1 MKSGIQTKRMV
12 FSRTTRHMTALWLAM
27 AIVVVGSG
35 IHGLVPSVHA
45 DVTAAWNLDAN
56 GNWSAGANWTGGSAP
71 TGTTGVA
78 YFTNAITAGR
88 TVTVDASPWTIG
100 GLTFSSTAAN
110 GFTLV
115 NGTLQELATIVV
127 NGSSVA
133 TVDSSISG
141 STGLALSGGGVL
153 TLSSGTNTFTGPI
166 TVSEGS
172 VLHLTHVD
180 AFTNDLP
187 AITLNNGSI
196 GWKKAGGFTNLLAKL
211 TPGSTGSLILYP
223 ENAAQN
229 IDLTGF
235 PSITVRFQGAFTYT
249 GTITLDPAATE
260 LVLSP
265 ENGMVITYSQT
276 PATSLPLIVNGVG
289 NGMVDLTGNNSSWAG
304 SITVNGGRLSVSQ
317 VNGLG
322 DGTGAIT
329 INSNAMLRINAAI
342 ASSFTSRITSG
353 SSGYISLQATA
364 ASVNID
370 LTGCPGIYLGTDVN
384 GTVNYAGT
392 ITPTPDGVYRLGGG
406 NTPFRGSAN
415 QGFVANLTGGVDT
428 VIMQGLVRIT
438 NSTCTG
444 NTIITNNGALYL
456 SGDAAFGA
464 VPASPTA
471 NSIQLDT
478 GGAIRM
484 GETPTTVTLNAN
496 RGVMV
501 GSGGGEFHTWSAR
514 TLTVPGSLSGAGKLN
529 FTDGGTTIFS
539 GANNTYSGTMDIQAG
554 STIIGNGTTFS
565 WNTTANVTGI
575 NGANSRFGINDN
587 ADLVWATDLGA
598 ALGSADI
605 TRNNFSLLKRG
616 TGTLTVDVAQNYL
629 QDTDIEGGMVKVANA
644 AAIPSGIGKGNVDFA
659 NNAILDVNGYN
670 LTLNAVT
677 GAGNII
683 DSAGTA
689 TQITVGTNNNTWT
702 LLAPITNSLSIT
714 KSGSG
719 IMTITSR
726 AYDFNRAVEVAG
738 GAMVVPGTASL
749 NTSLNL
755 NGAGTTLS
763 IATGN
768 AGGTNGLTGYYYYG
782 ISTGNTYID
791 TYAKLLNQ
799 INTVT
804 PSAVSSSLFAGINC
818 DYAQDTSKING
829 GDNYVFVH
837 HGSFIAE
844 TNGTYTFGLSS
855 DDGST
860 LFIDGAMVVDNNGD
874 KGYTATPQKTGA
886 VYLAAG
892 LHEMMMGMYEKG
904 GGQGLTLFCQTPGQG
919 SLTAL
924 PNRLLLPDPTRIT
937 KLSGTGKMEAL
948 CTNVTPIELVANM
961 ATTFSGNIVATQGI
975 SIVKSGSARQTMA
988 GLFYPSSTAWNVR
1001 SGELE
1006 FTAQPNRG
1014 KMMVASNA
1022 TVSLMAA
1029 TPSSVGLTG
1038 IYYDNLARTSDA
1050 NFTNLVAFKNY
1061 LAGFAPTHIFS
1072 TTYNGQTVLNF
1083 ANNGS
1088 GFPPPY
1094 GTTPTF
1100 HVFWEGYIVI
1110 PQAGQYTFYTASDD
1124 GSALFIDGA
1133 CVVNNNYLQGVT
1145 ERSGVVTLSAGTHAF
1160 ALSFFDNGGGWGF
1173 YVNMAGPTMTKQF
1186 IPNSMLIPMGAVSEI
1201 AGAGTYALSN
1211 AQAHELLIDVANHTF
1226 AGSLSGA
1233 SGTALS
1239 KRGPATWTLTGDSSS
1254 FAGTLNVAGGTLDLS
1269 GTARVGGPLINN
1281 ASILLNVTEDRT
1293 FTLGAG
1299 GTGTLVKNGAT
1310 TVTLKLNGT
1319 NFEQQL
1325 TINAGRIL
1333 FDNQGNNVTMTK
1345 QPIVTGTGSWGFV
1358 GAGNTTLSGGTNA
1371 LSTVTGKVLIDTGKL
1386 TLMGNPVTEGLVV
1399 ALDASKTNSIYAD
1412 ANGSITN
1419 WTSLV
1424 NTMNFSQ
1431 TVSSNCP
1438 TYNPNAFN
1446 GRGAVVFGTN
1456 YQGLVTSTLLH
1467 SSKTTTN
1474 KTVFIVTRMT
1484 GAQSTEWPGIWG
1496 RTGNDLGGI
1505 RPTGSTTQ
1513 WRIPGDGNDF
1523 CNGTGGRAF
1532 VNGSEKFANTE
1543 VGTTGHLLT
1552 QYAGNNAIWSTSI
1565 LTSVGHY
1572 HYIGQ
1577 PLRYYRGEIAELLV
1591 YDRYVTDAERAVIEN
1606 YLNAKWLLDRGAPV
1620 TDSALPSGVSL
1631 EMANNGTLDL
1641 VGNTQTFTSI
1651 TGSGTITNGAAIVT
1665 DDIRPGGTGV
1675 IGTLG
1680 FAGFEQQT
1688 ATYYADLV
1696 QNSEAPCD
1704 QVVISG
1710 TGSVSLDGLTINI
1723 NPLTLPGAITRF
1735 KVMSTLGTFT
1745 GAPTLIVGTSYWTA
1759 VIGDSGKSLYL
1770 IYSSGT
1776 MISFQ

>member
-1 MKSGIQTKRMV
+1 MKSSIQAKRMV
-12 FSRTTRHMTALWLAM
+12 FSRATRHMTALWLAL
-27 AIVVVGSG
+27 AIVAAGSVM
-35 IHGLVPSVHA
+35 HGLVPSVHA
-45 DVTAAWNLDAN
+45 DVTAVWNQDAN
-56 GNWSAGANWTGGSAP
+56 GNWSDVTKWTGGSAP

-88 TVTVDASPWTIG
+88 TVTVDASPWVIG
-100 GLTFSSTAAN
+100 GLTFANTAAN
-110 GFTLV
+110 GFTLA
-115 NGTLQELATIVV
+115 NGTLESLESIVV
-127 NGSSVA
+127 NSSSAA
-133 TVDSSISG
+133 TVASSISG
-141 STGLALSGGGVL
+141 TTGLALSGGGVL
-153 TLSSGTNTFTGPI
+153 TLSSGTNTFTGPL
-166 TVSEGS
+166 TVSGGS
-172 VLHLTHVD
+172 MLHLTNPN

-196 GWKKAGGFTNLLAKL
+196 GWKKAGGFTNLIAKL
-211 TPGSTGSLILYP
+211 TPGSTGSIILYP

-235 PSITVRFQGAFTYT
+235 PNITVRFQGAFTYT
-249 GTITLDPAATE
+249 GTITLDPAATA
-260 LVLSP
+260 LVLAP

-276 PATSLPLIVNGVG
+276 PTNSLSLIVNGVG
-289 NGMVDLTGNNSSWAG
+289 NGMVDLTGDNSTWTN
-304 SITVNGGRLSVSQ
+304 SITVNGGRLSVSH

-322 DGTGAIT
+322 DGTGPIT
-329 INSNAMLRINAAI
+329 INSNAYLRINAAI
-342 ASSFTSRITSG
+342 AASFTSRITSG
-353 SSGYISLQATA
+353 SAGYILLRG
-364 ASVNID
+364 ASAGLNID
-370 LTGCPGIYLGTDVN
+370 LTNLPGIHLGTDE
-384 GTVNYAGT
+384 GTLNYTGT
-392 ITPTPDGVYRLGGG
+392 ITPASDSIFRLGGG
-406 NTPFRGSAN
+406 NTAFRGSGN
-415 QGFVANLTGGVDT
+415 QGLVANLTGGVDT
-428 VIMQGLVRIT
+428 VIMQGMVRIT

-444 NTIITNNGALYL
+444 SMIITNNGVLYL
-456 SGDAAFGA
+456 SGDAAFGV
-464 VPASPTA
+464 VPASPT

-478 GGAIRM
+478 GGAIRL
-484 GETPTTVTLNAN
+484 GNGSVTLNAN
-496 RGVMV
+496 RGITV
-501 GSGGGEFHTWSAR
+501 GSGGGEIHAWSGN
-514 TLTVPGSLSGAGKLN
+514 TLTVPGSLSGTGKLN

-539 GANNTYSGTMDIQAG
+539 GTNSAYSGILDIQAG
-554 STIIGNGTTFS
+554 STIIGNGAIFS
-565 WNTTANVTGI
+565 WNTNAKVTGI
-575 NGANSRFGINDN
+575 SGADRRFGINANDN
-587 ADLVWATDLGA
+587 LTWSTALGA
-598 ALGSADI
+598 ALGSADAA
-605 TRNNFSLLKRG
+605 RRDFSLLKRG

-629 QDTDIEGGMVKVANA
+629 QDTDIEGGTVKVANA
-644 AAIPSGIGKGNVDFA
+644 AAIPSGTGKGNVDFA

-670 LTLNAVT
+670 MTLNAVT
-677 GAGNII
+677 GAGSII
-683 DSAGTA
+683 DSASTA
-689 TQITVGTNNNTWT
+689 TNITLGSDNDTWT

-719 IMTITSR
+719 VMTVTSR
-726 AYDFNRAVEVAG
+726 AYDFNRAVDVVG

-749 NTSLNL
+749 NTSLKL

-768 AGGTNGLTGYYYYG
+768 AGGTNGLTAYYYFG

-804 PSAVSSSLFAGINC
+804 PSVVSSSLFAGINC

-829 GDNYVFVH
+829 GDNYVFIH

-874 KGYTATPQKTGA
+874 KGYSATPQKTGA

-937 KLSGTGKMEAL
+937 RLSGSGKIEAL
-948 CTNVTPIELVANM
+948 CTNVTPVELVANT
-961 ATTFSGNIVATQGI
+961 ASTFSGNIFATQGI
-975 SIVKSGSARQTMA
+975 HIVKSGSAKQTMA
-988 GLFYPSSTAWNVR
+988 GLFCPASTVWNVR

-1006 FTAQPNRG
+1006 FATQPDRGDVLISSGATA
-1014 KMMVASNA
+1014 
-1022 TVSLMAA
+1022 SLMAA
-1029 TPSSVGLTG
+1029 TTSPSMVGLMG
-1038 IYYDNLARTSDA
+1038 KYYDNIARTTDA
-1050 NFTNLVAFKNY
+1050 NFINLLAFKSY
-1061 LAGFAPTHIFS
+1061 LAGFSPTHTFS

-1094 GTTPTF
+1094 GTTSTF

-1145 ERSGVVTLSAGTHAF
+1145 ERSGVVTLSAGLHAF

-1173 YVNMAGPTMTKQF
+1173 YVNMAGPSMLKQF
-1186 IPNSMLIPMGAVSEI
+1186 IPNNMLIPITGAISGI
-1201 AGAGTYALSN
+1201 SGAGTYALSN
-1211 AQAHELLIDVANHTF
+1211 AQAHELLNDVANHTF

-1233 SGTALS
+1233 AGTALS
-1239 KRGPATWTLTGDSSS
+1239 KRGPATWTLTGDSSG
-1254 FAGTLNVAGGTLDLS
+1254 FMGTLNVAGGALDLS

-1281 ASILLNVTEDRT
+1281 ASVLLNVTEDRT
-1293 FTLGAG
+1293 FTMGAG
-1299 GTGTLVKNGAT
+1299 GTGTLVKNEAS
-1310 TVTLKLNGT
+1310 TVTLKLNGSF
-1319 NFEQQL
+1319 FEQQL

-1333 FDNQGNNVTMTK
+1333 FDNQGNNVVMTK
-1345 QPIVTGTGSWGFV
+1345 QPIVMGTGSWGFV
-1358 GAGNTTLSGGTNA
+1358 GVGNTTLSGGTNA
-1371 LSTVTGKVLIDTGKL
+1371 LSTVSGEVSIDTGKL
-1386 TLMGNPVTEGLVV
+1386 TLSGIPVSEGLVV
-1399 ALDASKTNSIYAD
+1399 ALDASNRGYIFAD
-1412 ANGSITN
+1412 ANGAVTN
-1419 WTSLV
+1419 WISRAGAI
-1424 NTMNFSQ
+1424 NFSLN
-1431 TVSSNCP
+1431 VASNCP

-1456 YQGLVTSTLLH
+1456 YQGIVTSSRLD
-1467 SSKTTTN
+1467 SSASTTN

-1484 GAQSTEWPGIWG
+1484 GTQSATWPGIWG

-1505 RPTGSTTQ
+1505 RPSGSTTQ
-1513 WRIPGDGNDF
+1513 WSIPGDGNDF

-1532 VNGSEKFANTE
+1532 VNGVEKFANTE
-1543 VGTTGHLLT
+1543 VGTTGHILT
-1552 QYAGNNAIWSTSI
+1552 QYAGNNAIWSTNI
-1565 LTSVGHY
+1565 MTSVGHY

-1577 PLRYYRGEIAELLV
+1577 PDRYYKGEIAELLV
-1591 YDRYVTDAERAVIEN
+1591 YNRYVTDVERAAIES
-1606 YLNAKWLLDRGAPV
+1606 YLNAKWFAGEGGPV
-1620 TDSALPSGVSL
+1620 TEDLLPTGVSL
-1631 EMANNGTLDL
+1631 ELVNNGTLDL
-1641 VGNTQTFTSI
+1641 DGAEQTFSNV
-1651 TGSGTITNGAAIVT
+1651 TGSGTITNGYAIVS
-1665 DDIRPGGTGV
+1665 DDMRPGGTGV
-1675 IGTLG
+1675 IGTLR

-1688 ATYYADLV
+1688 ATYYADLA
-1696 QNSEAPCD
+1696 QNSEVPCD

-1723 NPLTLPGAITRF
+1723 NPLTLPGTITRF

-1745 GAPTLIVGTSYWTA
+1745 GAPTLTVATSYWTA

-1776 MISFQ
+1776 RISFQ